1 MGLPRLS
8 AGDGFVSIRRLS
20 QLLGAVIVA
29 GVVLAQPVLAAAE
42 RQWGPYGPYGPYRYP
57 RGYVIDDFSAS
68 VKFSV
73 DQKDAEVYVDGARAG
88 EIDDFDGIF
97 QSLRLRPGSHEIVV
111 FKEGFRSVR
120 ESLYIEPYQTKKL
133 KFDLEPLRPGDPAEL
148 RPTPPPPGSQPEP
161 QRPDYLRGRPAPR
174 AEPPPDREAP
184 PAPAR
189 FGTLSL
195 RVQPADAEVL
205 IDGEKWTGP
214 AESQRLNIRL
224 AAGRHRIEIRK
235 EGYVTYTEDILI
247 RGEATMSLNV
257 SMTRI
262 K

>member
-1 MGLPRLS
+1 MSTRKLT
-8 AGDGFVSIRRLS
+8 SI
-20 QLLGAVIVA
+20 AVALIVA
-29 GVVLAQPVLAAAE
+29 TGMLAMPGLVEAQRPG
-42 RQWGPYGPYGPYRYP
+42 WGPYGPYGPYRYP

-68 VKFSV
+68 VRFSV
-73 DQKDAEVYVDGARAG
+73 DQKDAEVYIDGALAG

-97 QSLRLRPGSHEIVV
+97 QSLRLRPGSHEIVI

-133 KFDLEPLRPGDPAEL
+133 KFDLEPLRSGDPAEL

-161 QRPDYLRGRPAPR
+161 QRPDYLRGRPR
-174 AEPPPDREAP
+174 AEPLPEREP
-184 PAPAR
+184 QQAPAR

-195 RVQPADAEVL
+195 RVQPADADVL

-214 AESQRLNIRL
+214 AENQRLNIRL
-224 AAGRHRIEIRK
+224 AAGRHRVEVRK
-235 EGYVTYTEDILI
+235 AGYVAYTEDILI
-247 RGEATMSLNV
+247 RGEATMNLNV
-257 SMTRI
+257 SMTRT